1 MSATLAIRL
10 SAHAEDAAESV
21 LVLDG
26 APAAAVETDTLEN
39 LARRADGHKLCVLV
53 PGADVL
59 LTRARVPMR
68 GSARILQAVPFALE
82 EQIAADVSDLHFA
95 VGKRDAEGR
104 VAVAAVARTRIDDWL
119 ARLAAAGLRPQSLL
133 ADTAVLP
140 PSDHGAVVLLDG
152 DRAYVRCPDSTPLEC
167 AVDELEQV
175 LDVAGLVVRADSET
189 ADAAAPSTL
198 VIYASDAD
206 EERYA
211 GLIGRL
217 HARAESVEMRSTLGH
232 ALRVLATEAVKPD
245 ALNLLQGVYAP
256 RTAFDTLWKPWR
268 TAAMLLAAFL
278 VATLGLQSVRLI
290 QLNARER
297 QLDAAAFDI
306 LSKSCGV
313 RALADARAQMQRCMD
328 ERIGASTGGEDLFL
342 EMLGTLAAALAET
355 PGTQISQMSY
365 RNRVLDLKLTV
376 PDIDTLE
383 RIKSIV
389 ADRGAL
395 QMEIAQTRP
404 GDGKVESQIELKKP
418 SA

>member
-26 APAAAVETDTLEN
+26 APAAAVEIDTLAN

-68 GSARILQAVPFALE
+68 GSARILQAVPYALE
-82 EQIAADVSDLHFA
+82 EQIAADVNDLHFA

-104 VAVAAVARTRIDDWL
+104 VAVAAVARARIEDWL

-133 ADTAVLP
+133 ADTAALP
-140 PSDHGAVVLLDG
+140 QADHGAVVLLEG
-152 DRAYVRCPDSTPLEC
+152 ESAYVRCPDSTPLEC
-167 AVDELEQV
+167 SVDELEQV
-175 LDVAGLVVRADSET
+175 LDVAGVVIEAESESTDEENARSLVV
-189 ADAAAPSTL
+189 
-198 VIYASDAD
+198 YASDEDRERHAD
-206 EERYA
+206 LIERL
-211 GLIGRL
+211 G
-217 HARAESVEMRSTLGH
+217 ARAERVELRSTMGH

-256 RTAFDTLWKPWR
+256 RTAIDTLWKPWR
-268 TAAMLLAAFL
+268 AAAMLLAAFL
-278 VATLGLQSVRLI
+278 VATLGVQSVRLI

-313 RALADARAQMQRCMD
+313 RSLADARAQMQRCMD
-328 ERIGASTGGEDLFL
+328 DRLGNATGGEDLFL

-355 PGTQISQMSY
+355 PGTQITHMSY

-383 RIKSIV
+383 RIKSLV

-395 QMEIAQTRP
+395 QMDIAQTNP
-404 GDGKVESQIELKKP
+404 GEGKVESQIELKKP